1 MKTFP
6 AKILFFKATK
16 NEVISQ
22 ENHEKKGKEK
32 TISLYALRHFWKHY
46 ERVLEIFPLC
56 YRVL

>member
-1 MKTFP
+1 MKLSKGHDKTMKTFP

-32 TISLYALRHFWKHY
+32 TISLYALRNSLK
-46 ERVLEIFPLC
+46 R
-56 YRVL
+56 